1 MKKAFVGTLAAA
13 VLALTGLSFAG
24 EEPQYEVKGG
34 KGTIE
39 VVTKGKWHVNK
50 DFPWNVKNNGAVVA
64 DKSKV
69 AFAEQSAKISG
80 LPAGTLHV
88 KGAVCLGTEQC
99 VPFEK
104 DVKVD

>member
-1 MKKAFVGTLAAA
+1 MKKAFVGTLAVA

-24 EEPQYEVKGG
+24 EEPQFEVKGS

-39 VVTKGKWHVNK
+39 VTTKGKWHVNK
-50 DFPWNVKNNGAVVA
+50 EFPWNVKNNGAVVA

-69 AFAEQSAKISG
+69 VFVETSAKISG
-80 LPAGTLHV
+80 LPAGTLQL
-88 KGAVCLGTEQC
+88 KGAVCLGAEQC
-99 VPFEK
+99 VPFSK

>member
-1 MKKAFVGTLAAA
+1 MKKAFVGTLAVAA
-13 VLALTGLSFAG
+13 LALTSLSLAG
-24 EEPQYEVKGG
+24 EDPQYEVKGG

-39 VVTKGKWHVNK
+39 VSTKGKWHVNK
-50 DFPWNVKNNGAVVA
+50 EFPWNVKNNGTVVA

-69 AFAEQSAKISG
+69 TFGETSAKFSG
-80 LPAGTLHV
+80 LPAGTLHI

>member
-1 MKKAFVGTLAAA
+1 MKKAFVGTLAVAL
-13 VLALTGLSFAG
+13 LALTGLSIAG

-39 VVTKGKWHVNK
+39 VSTKGKWHVNK
-50 DFPWNVKNNGAVVA
+50 EFPWNVKSDGKVVA

-69 AFAEQSAKISG
+69 SFAEQSAKISG
-80 LPAGTLHV
+80 LPAGTLHL